1 LEDVL
6 RTFVEHISYQISIS
20 IKDSKAVLFTGGGV
34 YNLFLMNR
42 IKYYSDSEIIIPET
56 KLVEFKEA
64 LIFGFLGVLKL
75 ENQVN
80 CLASVTGAAK
90 NHTSG
95 KIYYPS
101 I

>member
-1 LEDVL
+1 
-6 RTFVEHISYQISIS
+6 
-20 IKDSKAVLFTGGGV
+20 
-34 YNLFLMNR
+34 MNR